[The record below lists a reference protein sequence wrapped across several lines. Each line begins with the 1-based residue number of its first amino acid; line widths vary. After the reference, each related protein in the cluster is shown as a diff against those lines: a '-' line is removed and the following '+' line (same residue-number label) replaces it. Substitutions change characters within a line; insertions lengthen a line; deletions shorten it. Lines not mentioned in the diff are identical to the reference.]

1 MKNLQEF
8 GDSAQAPSE
17 YGRSDDRHKA
27 GVLPHFG
34 FCVFALHH
42 DRVSVVV
49 DSSHS
54 VRPLAGEVVFEDTT
68 ARGYSPRND
77 AREARLECVLTHT
90 QPRVQL
96 GQVAVVDRGVCSS
109 DDVKRVQSVVPHH
122 RLKDDSP
129 RCDWRKNSQTAV
141 KEPPNK
147 RRRTLKTVARLSK
160 LNGRLRVGS
169 SAHSWGHGGGRP
181 F

>member
-8 GDSAQAPSE
+8 HDSAQAPRE

-34 FCVFALHH
+34 FCVFDHEHESL
-42 DRVSVVV
+42 VV

-54 VRPLAGEVVFEDTT
+54 VKRPPAGEVVFEDTT
-68 ARGYSPRND
+68 ARGYSPQSD

-90 QPRVQL
+90 QPRVQF
-96 GQVAVVDRGVCSS
+96 GQVAVVDRGVCTS

-122 RLKDDSP
+122 RVKNDSP
-129 RCDWRKNSQTAV
+129 RCDWRKNSQPA
-141 KEPPNK
+141 ERAANK
-147 RRRTLKTVARLSK
+147 RGRTLKIMAQLSR
-160 LNGRLRVGS
+160 LNGRLRVGF
-169 SAHSWGHGGGRP
+169 SAHSW
-181 F
+181 